1 MWRSISMENGAF
13 GFLKRG
19 WKQGVKRILKS
30 FLLCK
35 NGELSPRSISFLCSL
50 YGICFSETIKIEKG
64 EEGSKP
70 VYVYAKCFTNLFY
83 CLSKGSLQIGISFF
97 QFGFYYFHLN
107 NTYKV
112 KRKWEAY
119 FRAQSMWMA
128 ELEFRHRSA
137 ILQNCMIMSGK
148 VISKQVSQSLRWAAR
163 RVSKGIRIVP
173 SKKFNYIKC
182 K

>member
-1 MWRSISMENGAF
+1 MKAGCKEDSEVFSPLQEWRT
-13 GFLKRG
+13 
-19 WKQGVKRILKS
+19 
-30 FLLCK
+30 
-35 NGELSPRSISFLCSL
+35 SPRSISFLCSL
-50 YGICFSETIKIEKG
+50 CGICFSETIKIEKG

-97 QFGFYYFHLN
+97 QSGFYYFHLN

-119 FRAQSMWMA
+119 FRAQSMEIA
-128 ELEFRHRSA
+128 EPEFRHRSA

-163 RVSKGIRIVP
+163 RLSKGNRIVP

>member
-1 MWRSISMENGAF
+1 MKAGCKEDSEVISPLQEWRT
-13 GFLKRG
+13 
-19 WKQGVKRILKS
+19 
-30 FLLCK
+30 
-35 NGELSPRSISFLCSL
+35 SPCSISFLCSL
-50 YGICFSETIKIEKG
+50 CGICFSETIKIEKG

-97 QFGFYYFHLN
+97 QSGFYYFHLN

-119 FRAQSMWMA
+119 FRAQSMEIA
-128 ELEFRHRSA
+128 EPEFRHRSA

-148 VISKQVSQSLRWAAR
+148 VIFR
-163 RVSKGIRIVP
+163 
-173 SKKFNYIKC
+173 
-182 K
+182 